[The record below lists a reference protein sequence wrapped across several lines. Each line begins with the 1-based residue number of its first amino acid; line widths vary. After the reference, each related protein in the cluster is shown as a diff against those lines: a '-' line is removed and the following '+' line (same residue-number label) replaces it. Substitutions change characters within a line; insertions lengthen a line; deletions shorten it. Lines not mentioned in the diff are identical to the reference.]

1 LTKQDT
7 QAEKN
12 EQGIDLRLYLEMLKK
27 RRAMIVMITLL
38 VVLVSGIYS
47 FFVLKPVYEAKTV
60 LMVTQVTDRMQTST
74 QSSTQN
80 NVINS
85 VSRIPVMTMNTYVGQ
100 LESEDLMKRV
110 IERMNLAEQGYTP
123 QMLSSQVD
131 ISATEISY
139 LINVKVS
146 NRDPGMAI
154 DIANTMSK
162 EFNESIIDR
171 NKEVMD
177 KSVVFLQEQLAEVN
191 KELSKATTQA
201 ERDRLQRIITQL
213 SEGMTQTQIAR
224 SFDLG
229 SNNVVVVSPAMSAV
243 KVRPNEAMNIAV
255 AFLLG
260 LVAASA
266 LVIVLEFMDNTIK
279 TPEDIARHIDLPLM
293 GVIPVAISRSKSYS
307 EKT

>member
-60 LMVTQVTDRMQTST
+60 LMVTQVTDRMQTTT